1 LFFQHPV
8 EGPAQI
14 GLDHWSDN
22 LVSGV

>member
-8 EGPAQI
+8 EGPARI
-14 GLDHWSDN
+14 GLDHWSDS